1 MFLFSLRGMFITY
14 DEDGEPSAEERVW
27 ENNKFNYDNVMQ
39 GMLTLFVVSTFE
51 GWPE

>member
-1 MFLFSLRGMFITY
+1 MFITY
-14 DEDGEPSAEERVW
+14 EDGEAVEAPRAW